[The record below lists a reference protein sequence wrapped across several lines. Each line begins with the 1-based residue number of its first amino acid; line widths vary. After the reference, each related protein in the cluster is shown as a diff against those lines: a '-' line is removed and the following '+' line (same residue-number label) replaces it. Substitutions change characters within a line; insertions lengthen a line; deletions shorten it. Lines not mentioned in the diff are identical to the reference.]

1 MIAEFWH
8 SSNVWLSYLSNFF
21 FAAAGFAAVA
31 RFVYKIIIKHN
42 DDKIDSVKFDID
54 KKFNEMDLR
63 FTEVLSQYKPN
74 GGSSSKDQWNKIE
87 RIAEDL
93 VDGQRTLHDQIDT
106 IKQDFAEHKGFHK
119 GINRRDG

>member
-8 SSNVWLSYLSNFF
+8 SSNAWLSYLSNFF

-31 RFVYKIIIKHN
+31 RFVYKIIIKHS
-42 DDKIDSVKFDID
+42 DDKIDSVKMEID
-54 KKFNEMDLR
+54 KKFD
-63 FTEVLSQYKPN
+63 EVLSQYKPN

-93 VDGQRTLHDQIDT
+93 RDGQNTLHSQIDT

-119 GINRRDG
+119 GLNTRDE